1 MKEDRINF
9 YINSF
14 NGFLNN
20 IFDGVN
26 EDLRPAYKVSLIAVL
41 GFLIILFAHLVLYF
55 FVFLFIIL
63 NH

>member
-1 MKEDRINF
+1 MKEDRVNF

-14 NGFLNN
+14 NCFLNN

-26 EDLRPAYKVSLIAVL
+26 EDLKTAYKISLIAVL
-41 GFLIILFAHLVLYF
+41 GFLLILFAHLVLYF